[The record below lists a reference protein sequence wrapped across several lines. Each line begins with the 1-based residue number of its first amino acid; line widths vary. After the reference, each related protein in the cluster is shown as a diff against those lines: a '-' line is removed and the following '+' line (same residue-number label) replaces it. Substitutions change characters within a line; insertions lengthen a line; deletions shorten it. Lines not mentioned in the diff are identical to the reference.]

1 MKSRGRSLHSKIRPL
16 SAFQNLK
23 HEIGRAAESGGTV
36 HIAMGNGGLVGDE
49 AVASFAALEAVAE
62 MADTAV
68 LYNAPPVIT
77 VGDPTLLPLAQDILR
92 EAYERHGLTKRY
104 NTNQVRFVAPSPV
117 AYAAG
122 AANLTTTGEVTTTL
136 TMGAFGPEVSLIA
149 DASARRDLNQ
159 LAAAAAPNAIAA
171 LYPATDQLAMGEE
184 MYAAGAQ
191 LTNKIRYMISLQVQD
206 WFLRP
211 LLAIIIGIIALLG
224 LAGLWGS

>member
-1 MKSRGRSLHSKIRPL
+1 MKSRSRSLHSKIRPL

-36 HIAMGNGGLVGDE
+36 HIAMGNGGLVGEE
-49 AVASFAALEAVAE
+49 AVTSFAALEAVAE

-122 AANLTTTGEVTTTL
+122 AANLITTGEVTTTL
-136 TMGAFGPEVSLIA
+136 MMGAFGPEVSLIA